1 MYLIQ
6 EIESMKTITY
16 NSSSTPI
23 YGNLGWHTPT
33 LMFLLALLSSNLG
46 SQHCFSGQK
55 LSNRGSIPA
64 QSEYHWKLVP
74 IVGQYL
80 LQRRKRRHDTGH
92 PEEYHYN
99 SLEMTSMAW
108 LSRFYWIS
116 WCYIVRDRNVYIENM
131 PSGSRQN
138 VQATSNEPRR
148 EVRTNLRLHWQPW
161 TNIKI
166 KLTIEMEM
174 LNVREGLSMFRM
186 IHYHDQAKC

>member
-16 NSSSTPI
+16 NNSSTPI

-33 LMFLLALLSSNLG
+33 LMFLLALLSSNQG

-55 LSNRGSIPA
+55 LSKRGGIPA

-92 PEEYHYN
+92 PGKYHYN

-116 WCYIVRDRNVYIENM
+116 WCYIVRDRNVYIQKICPMEVDKM
-131 PSGSRQN
+131 FKPLQTSREEKLEL
-138 VQATSNEPRR
+138 TYDYID
-148 EVRTNLRLHWQPW
+148 NLGQRL
-161 TNIKI
+161 
-166 KLTIEMEM
+166 
-174 LNVREGLSMFRM
+174 R
-186 IHYHDQAKC
+186 